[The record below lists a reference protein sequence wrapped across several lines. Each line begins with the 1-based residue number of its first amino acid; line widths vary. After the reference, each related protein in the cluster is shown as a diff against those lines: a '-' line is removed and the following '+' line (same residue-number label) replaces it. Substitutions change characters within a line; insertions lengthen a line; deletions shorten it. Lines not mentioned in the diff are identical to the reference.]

1 MLKENPG
8 GTTMANIDKDLAG
21 ALRQAKTKRM
31 HFALV
36 EKKQGEGTLIVTKSP
51 TPQSAIAEAQR
62 DLGGGKIFKG
72 ECFLDDKTGELIF
85 ETDTEPPSVNTLK
98 AVIKRDA
105 GLTLKVNS
113 RKALIGA
120 IADLLNEDR
129 TAEAEKRLADIQK
142 GSAFKQAMSQG
153 GLVADALNKQVENV
167 KKLIDSKDFK
177 NAGKA
182 MDELE
187 KLAESPTEDL

>member
-1 MLKENPG
+1 
-8 GTTMANIDKDLAG
+8 MANIDKDLAG

-36 EKKQGEGTLIVTKSP
+36 EKKAGEGTLIVTKSP
-51 TPQSAIAEAQR
+51 TPQSAITEAQR
-62 DLGGGKIFKG
+62 DIGGGKIFKG

-85 ETDTEPPSVNTLK
+85 ETETEPPSVNTLK

-105 GLTLKVNS
+105 GVTLKVNS

-120 IADLLNEDR
+120 IADLLNEDHK
-129 TAEAEKRLADIQK
+129 AEAEKRLSDIEK
-142 GSAFKQAMSQG
+142 GSDFKHAMSQG
-153 GLVADALNKQVENV
+153 GLVADTLKKQADDVR
-167 KKLIDSKDFK
+167 KLIDDKDYK

-187 KLAESPTEDL
+187 KLAKNPTEEM